1 MLAKITTAELSPN
14 RNLRLYHSKLWSTGK
29 IKPESAQRPETIHKP
44 LNFAN
49 LGQIELG
56 GGWIHPGVSDA
67 GINGAT

>member
-1 MLAKITTAELSPN
+1 
-14 RNLRLYHSKLWSTGK
+14 LYHSKLWCTGK
-29 IKPESAQRPETIHKP
+29 IKPESAQRPETIHKL

-56 GGWIHPGVSDA
+56 GGWTHPGVSDA